1 MEQGREPA
9 GAAYCSF
16 SGCVSLRGEQS
27 GGNVSPKRLI
37 YYRFVVSCSM
47 SYRSP
52 SAPLYRP
59 TPFSSES
66 KRSGCPINLVNLCR
80 MRAKCQQTKS
90 QLAERPHNMT
100 PSGSTT
106 PPPLCPSRTY
116 FYSSYSLAAFQNA
129 CCVHIKL
136 SSPNGKLQNAKH
148 KTRMRMR
155 RRGRRQVQIHVQYK
169 VVAFAKS
176 RRRCH
181 CDISRF
187 I

>member
-1 MEQGREPA
+1 MEQGRQLA
-9 GAAYCSF
+9 GAACCSF
-16 SGCVSLRGEQS
+16 SGCVSLRGERS

-90 QLAERPHNMT
+90 QLAERPHNLT

-106 PPPLCPSRTY
+106 PPPPCPSQTY

-129 CCVHIKL
+129 CCVHIKWKT
-136 SSPNGKLQNAKH
+136 PKCKTQNANAKARA
-148 KTRMRMR
+148 KASADSCAIQSCCLC
-155 RRGRRQVQIHVQYK
+155 QV
-169 VVAFAKS
+169 AS
-176 RRRCH
+176 
-181 CDISRF
+181 SLSL
-187 I
+187 